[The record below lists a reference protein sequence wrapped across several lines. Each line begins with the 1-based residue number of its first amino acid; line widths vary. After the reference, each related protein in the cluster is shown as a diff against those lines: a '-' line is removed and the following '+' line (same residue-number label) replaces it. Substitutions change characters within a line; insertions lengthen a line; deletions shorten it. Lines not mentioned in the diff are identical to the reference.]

1 VGAREACRRLRASV
15 VLVRA
20 SKKGPD
26 HGRRASSRSS
36 VVCAALL
43 ECVCCFVL
51 FKFGKDPCD
60 PKSSLYFYVSHVS
73 ANSRAQLDQPGPP
86 NMKPSEPSAPDEP
99 GGAAILSS
107 GSGCTG
113 ARCEPVKTLESVS

>member
-1 VGAREACRRLRASV
+1 MQARGARLC
-15 VLVRA
+15 VLLC
-20 SKKGPD
+20 
-26 HGRRASSRSS
+26 SS
-36 VVCAALL
+36 VCAALL

-113 ARCEPVKTLESVS
+113 ARCEPVKTLESVSQ